1 MAILILI
8 KTSVILVGGIEKSVM
23 EPIYKPKRLNDA
35 KRGASDVLRYSPSVL
50 PLEKLLSLCCF
61 VLPSLSGIFLY
72 MYRQR

>member
-35 KRGASDVLRYSPSVL
+35 KRGASDVLT
-50 PLEKLLSLCCF
+50 
-61 VLPSLSGIFLY
+61 
-72 MYRQR
+72 